1 MPELELN
8 CIMTDVVVV
17 CVLVLKLF
25 VVQCFL
31 EFKPIPTP
39 LYYYYHYGL
48 ANKFTYISDDQRMSP
63 GVDQGKIGPKHHTE

>member
-1 MPELELN
+1 
-8 CIMTDVVVV
+8 MTDVVVV
-17 CVLVLKLF
+17 WGLGLKLV

-48 ANKFTYISDDQRMSP
+48 ALINTHFSDDQRM
-63 GVDQGKIGPKHHTE
+63 I